1 MTNCSGCAAPMSDDA
16 VLCSASGRSTPDAT
30 GPQPGPQPAPPGPQ
44 PTQPLTVAPSPVAP
58 PGPPAVPPLPPAVP
72 DRKTRTRTA
81 ALIAAALAVVLLVV
95 AVGYVVLHRSSGS
108 VEATRPTPTVSTARP
123 SPTPSDTPSN
133 SPSASPSPSPTPSPS
148 PSRSAT
154 DPIVVSGDA
163 AFISPS
169 GNLVC
174 WLDEVGAECTTLIR
188 NWPMAPS
195 MPDCTRAKQPNTASF
210 RVSEWAYVGCTR
222 FVTGNTAIIGSGH
235 PVPQWYD
242 PNRDSIVAAA
252 DGSGWKG
259 YALAYGQTVRSG
271 VSECSVAETGV
282 SCRDTASGH
291 GFTLSKTSVDIH

>member
-148 PSRSAT
+148 RSTAG
-154 DPIVVSGDA
+154 PIMVSGDA

-174 WLDEVGAECTTLIR
+174 WLDEVGAECTALIR

-222 FVTGNTAIIGSGH
+222 FVTGNTAIIGSSH

>member
-1 MTNCSGCAAPMSDDA
+1 M
-16 VLCSASGRSTPDAT
+16 
-30 GPQPGPQPAPPGPQ
+30 
-44 PTQPLTVAPSPVAP
+44 
-58 PGPPAVPPLPPAVP
+58 
-72 DRKTRTRTA
+72 
-81 ALIAAALAVVLLVV
+81 
-95 AVGYVVLHRSSGS
+95 
-108 VEATRPTPTVSTARP
+108 
-123 SPTPSDTPSN
+123 
-133 SPSASPSPSPTPSPS
+133 
-148 PSRSAT
+148 
-154 DPIVVSGDA
+154 VSGDA

-174 WLDEVGAECTTLIR
+174 WLDEVGAECTALIR

-222 FVTGNTAIIGSGH
+222 FVTGNTAIIGSSH

-282 SCRDTASGH
+282 ICRDTASGH